1 MDYFSCRKKIL
12 MVAAFVATLLLI
24 LATVV
29 SAQQGRRLRSG
40 YASLSGNMTPFWVAK
55 EGGYFKKYGL
65 DVDQVAFPSGNEG
78 MAAMIAGE
86 IEFLAIAGSTTA
98 SANIGGSDVISL
110 GITTDRLLTS
120 LVVNSTIQ
128 RPEDLRGK
136 AIGISRFG
144 TSIDTAARIVIQHY
158 GFEPIKEVSLVQ
170 VGAVA
175 SAVGALRSGRIQA
188 AILSY
193 PTVVQAR
200 REGFREML
208 DIASLG
214 LPYAA
219 SGITVRRSFMQQRK
233 DVAVNYVKSIV
244 EAIARVKRDKAFA
257 LEVMGKYFRSNDKE
271 MLEATYEVASTQYLK
286 RVPFPTPEAFRAVLD
301 ELAQVNPKAKG
312 QDPKKFYDDS
322 ILQDLDKSGFIGA
335 LYR

>member
-1 MDYFSCRKKIL
+1 MGYFSSQWKIRRQANSIAIL
-12 MVAAFVATLLLI
+12 FLFVAASVC
-24 LATVV
+24 
-29 SAQQGRRLRSG
+29 AQEGRRLRSG

-55 EGGYFKKYGL
+55 EAGYFKKYGL

-98 SANIGGSDVISL
+98 SANIGGADVISL
-110 GITTDRLLTS
+110 AITTDRLLTS
-120 LVVNSTIQ
+120 LVVNSSIQ

-158 GFEPIKEVSLVQ
+158 GFEPVRDVSIIQ

-175 SAVGALRSGRIQA
+175 SAIGALRSGRIQA

-219 SGITVRRSFMQQRK
+219 SGITVRRSFMTQRRE
-233 DVAVNYVKSIV
+233 VTVNYVKSIV
-244 EAIARVKRDKAFA
+244 EAIARVKRDKPFA
-257 LEVMGKYFRSNDKE
+257 LEVMGKYFRSKDKE
-271 MLEATYEVASTQYLK
+271 MLDETYEVASTKYLK
-286 RVPFPTPEAFRAVLD
+286 RLPSATAEAFRAVLD

-312 QDPKKFYDDS
+312 QEPKRFYDDS
-322 ILQDLDKSGFIGA
+322 ILQELDKSGFING
-335 LYR
+335 LYK